1 MEVSVKDRFLLFLRM
16 NNIAKATAERLC
28 GLSNGYLTQV
38 KNVSSDKLSKILN
51 GYPQLNRVWLLTG
64 EGQMLN
70 SSNGVVVTNNGSIN
84 GDNNMNVSLQ
94 PTSNSGNIE
103 VEQCEVEEIPIIP
116 KVACIEPNVDTLSY
130 VKHNDV
136 TTSPIVHQFPTS
148 DVWYP
153 VFTDTMSPDYLP
165 GDKVALFAYPK
176 GEEEVLNNR
185 AYVIDTKRNGTIL
198 CKLTKTDEGYI
209 ARYKNPEYPN
219 DFIKYADVIRI
230 YKVVGLIRVIM

>member
-1 MEVSVKDRFLLFLRM
+1 MTQTNTFK
-16 NNIAKATAERLC
+16 ERLLYFIRYMNLTTKAFEQSI
-28 GLSNGYLTQV
+28 GVSNSYIANLRKRMGDDVL
-38 KNVSSDKLSKILN
+38 KNTLSK
-51 GYPQLNRVWLLTG
+51 YPQLNREWLLTG
-64 EGQMLN
+64 DGQMLN
-70 SSNGVVVTNNGSIN
+70 FEVH
-84 GDNNMNVSLQ
+84 
-94 PTSNSGNIE
+94 SGLPETTQSTPNIPQQIEE
-103 VEQCEVEEIPIIP
+103 VCEVEEIPIIP

-185 AYVIDTKRNGTIL
+185 AYVIDTKKNGTIL

-219 DFIKYADVIRI
+219 DFIKYTDVIRI

>member
-1 MEVSVKDRFLLFLRM
+1 MAQINTFK
-16 NNIAKATAERLC
+16 ERLLYFIRYMNLTTKAFEQSI
-28 GLSNGYLTQV
+28 GVSNSYIANLRKRMGDDVL
-38 KNVSSDKLSKILN
+38 KNTLSK
-51 GYPQLNRVWLLTG
+51 YPQLNREWLLTG

-70 SSNGVVVTNNGSIN
+70 FEVHGGLPQTTKLP
-84 GDNNMNVSLQ
+84 DTQQ
-94 PTSNSGNIE
+94 PCE
-103 VEQCEVEEIPIIP
+103 ELCEVEEIPIIP

-153 VFTDTMSPDYLP
+153 VFTDVMSPDYLP

-219 DFIKYADVIRI
+219 DFIKYTDVIRI

>member
-1 MEVSVKDRFLLFLRM
+1 MENSVKDRFLLFLRI
-16 NNIAKATAERLC
+16 NNIPKATAERSC

-38 KNVSSDKLSKILN
+38 KCISSDKLSKILN
-51 GYPQLNRVWLLTG
+51 EYPQINRVWLLTG

-70 SSNGVVVTNNGSIN
+70 TQTSISATNNGTIG
-84 GDNNMNVSLQ
+84 GDMNVAQ
-94 PTSNSGNIE
+94 TINSHPNEEICE
-103 VEQCEVEEIPIIP
+103 CEVEEIPIIP

-153 VFTDTMSPDYLP
+153 VFTDVMSPDYLP

-198 CKLTKTDEGYI
+198 CKLTKTDDGYI

-219 DFIKYADVIRI
+219 DFIKYSDVIRI

>member
-1 MEVSVKDRFLLFLRM
+1 MAENQSVKDRLILFINYL
-16 NNIAKATAERLC
+16 NLTKSAFEQSI
-28 GLSNGYLTQV
+28 GVYNGFVNQV
-38 KNVSSDKLSKILN
+38 TNRTGVDKFGKILN
-51 GYPQLNRVWLLTG
+51 KYPQLNKTWLLTG
-64 EGQMLN
+64 DGQMLN
-70 SSNGVVVTNNGSIN
+70 FEVH
-84 GDNNMNVSLQ
+84 
-94 PTSNSGNIE
+94 SGLPETTQSTPNIPQQIEE
-103 VEQCEVEEIPIIP
+103 VCEVEEIPIIP

>member
-1 MEVSVKDRFLLFLRM
+1 MTQTNTFK
-16 NNIAKATAERLC
+16 ERLLYFIRYMNLTTKAFEQSI
-28 GLSNGYLTQV
+28 GVSNSYIANLRKRMGDDVL
-38 KNVSSDKLSKILN
+38 KNTLSK
-51 GYPQLNRVWLLTG
+51 YPQLNREWLLTG
-64 EGQMLN
+64 DGQMLN
-70 SSNGVVVTNNGSIN
+70 FEVHSGLPETTQSTPNIP
-84 GDNNMNVSLQ
+84 Q
-94 PTSNSGNIE
+94 PSEE
-103 VEQCEVEEIPIIP
+103 VCEVEEIPIIP

-130 VKHNDV
+130 VKHNEV

-219 DFIKYADVIRI
+219 DFIKYSDVIRI

>member
-1 MEVSVKDRFLLFLRM
+1 MTQTNTFK
-16 NNIAKATAERLC
+16 ERLLYFIRYMNLTTKAFEQSI
-28 GLSNGYLTQV
+28 GVSNSYIANLRKRMGDDVL
-38 KNVSSDKLSKILN
+38 KNTLSK
-51 GYPQLNRVWLLTG
+51 YPQLNREWLLTG
-64 EGQMLN
+64 DGQMLN
-70 SSNGVVVTNNGSIN
+70 FEVHSGLPETTQSTPNIP
-84 GDNNMNVSLQ
+84 Q
-94 PTSNSGNIE
+94 PIE
-103 VEQCEVEEIPIIP
+103 EVCEVEEIPIIP

>member
-1 MEVSVKDRFLLFLRM
+1 MTQTNTFK
-16 NNIAKATAERLC
+16 ERLLYFIRYMNLTTKAFEQSI
-28 GLSNGYLTQV
+28 GVSNSYIANLRKRMGDDVL
-38 KNVSSDKLSKILN
+38 KNTLSK
-51 GYPQLNRVWLLTG
+51 YPQLNREWLLTG

-70 SSNGVVVTNNGSIN
+70 FQVYSGTPETTLIN
-84 GDNNMNVSLQ
+84 Q
-94 PTSNSGNIE
+94 PTDN
-103 VEQCEVEEIPIIP
+103 VCECEIEEIPIIP
-116 KVACIEPNVDTLSY
+116 KTACIEPNVDTLSY
-130 VKHNDV
+130 VKHNEV

-219 DFIKYADVIRI
+219 DFIKYTDVIRI

>member
-1 MEVSVKDRFLLFLRM
+1 MAENQSVKDRLILF
-16 NNIAKATAERLC
+16 ID
-28 GLSNGYLTQV
+28 YL
-38 KNVSSDKLSKILN
+38 KLSKSAFEQSIGVYNGFVNQVTNRTGVDKIGKILN
-51 GYPQLNRVWLLTG
+51 KYPQLNKEWLLTG

-70 SSNGVVVTNNGSIN
+70 YTIDNGATTETIVTEGKNT
-84 GDNNMNVSLQ
+84 D
-94 PTSNSGNIE
+94 E
-103 VEQCEVEEIPIIP
+103 VCECDVEEIPIIP

-185 AYVIDTKRNGTIL
+185 CYVIDTKRNGTIL
-198 CKLTKTDEGYI
+198 CKLIKTEEGYI
-209 ARYKNPEYPN
+209 AKYKNPEYPN

>member
-1 MEVSVKDRFLLFLRM
+1 MTQTNTFK
-16 NNIAKATAERLC
+16 ERLLYFIRYMNLTTKAFEQSI
-28 GLSNGYLTQV
+28 GVSNSYIANLRKRMGDDVL
-38 KNVSSDKLSKILN
+38 KNTLSK
-51 GYPQLNRVWLLTG
+51 YPQLNREWLLTG
-64 EGQMLN
+64 DGQMLN
-70 SSNGVVVTNNGSIN
+70 FEVHSGLPETTQSTPNIP
-84 GDNNMNVSLQ
+84 Q
-94 PTSNSGNIE
+94 PSEE
-103 VEQCEVEEIPIIP
+103 VCEVEEIPIIP

-219 DFIKYADVIRI
+219 DFIKYTDVIRI

>member
-1 MEVSVKDRFLLFLRM
+1 MENSVKDRFLLFLRI
-16 NNIAKATAERLC
+16 NNIPKATAERSC

-38 KNVSSDKLSKILN
+38 KSISSDKLSKILN
-51 GYPQLNRVWLLTG
+51 EYPQINRVWLLTG
-64 EGQMLN
+64 DGQMLN
-70 SSNGVVVTNNGSIN
+70 TPTPINATNNGTIG
-84 GDNNMNVSLQ
+84 GDMNVAQ
-94 PTSNSGNIE
+94 TINNRPNEEICE
-103 VEQCEVEEIPIIP
+103 CEVEEIPIIP
-116 KVACIEPNVDTLSY
+116 KVACIEPNVDTQSY

-165 GDKVALFAYPK
+165 GDKVALFAFPK

-219 DFIKYADVIRI
+219 DFIKYTDVIRI

>member
-1 MEVSVKDRFLLFLRM
+1 MENSVKDRFLLFLRI
-16 NNIAKATAERLC
+16 NNIPKATAERSC

-38 KNVSSDKLSKILN
+38 KSISSDKLSKILN
-51 GYPQLNRVWLLTG
+51 EYPQINRVWLLTG
-64 EGQMLN
+64 DGQMLN
-70 SSNGVVVTNNGSIN
+70 TPTPINATNNGTIG
-84 GDNNMNVSLQ
+84 GDMNVAQ
-94 PTSNSGNIE
+94 TINNRPNEEICE
-103 VEQCEVEEIPIIP
+103 CEVEEIPIIP

-219 DFIKYADVIRI
+219 DFIKYSDVIRI

>member
-1 MEVSVKDRFLLFLRM
+1 MTQINTFK
-16 NNIAKATAERLC
+16 ERLLYFIRYMNLTTKAFEQSI
-28 GLSNGYLTQV
+28 GVSNSYIANLRKRMGDNVL
-38 KNVSSDKLSKILN
+38 KNTLSK
-51 GYPQLNRVWLLTG
+51 YPQLNREWLLTG
-64 EGQMLN
+64 EGRMLN
-70 SSNGVVVTNNGSIN
+70 FEVHSGLPETTKLP
-84 GDNNMNVSLQ
+84 DTQQ
-94 PTSNSGNIE
+94 PSE
-103 VEQCEVEEIPIIP
+103 EFCEIEEIPIIP

-130 VKHNDV
+130 VKHNEV

-219 DFIKYADVIRI
+219 DFIKYTDVIRI

>member
-1 MEVSVKDRFLLFLRM
+1 MAENQSVKDRLILFINYL
-16 NNIAKATAERLC
+16 NLTKSAFEQSI
-28 GLSNGYLTQV
+28 GVYNGFVNQV
-38 KNVSSDKLSKILN
+38 TNRTGVDKFGKILN
-51 GYPQLNRVWLLTG
+51 KYPQLNKTWLLTG

-70 SSNGVVVTNNGSIN
+70 FEVY
-84 GDNNMNVSLQ
+84 
-94 PTSNSGNIE
+94 SGLPETTQSTPNIPKPSEE
-103 VEQCEVEEIPIIP
+103 VCEVEEIPIIP

>member
-1 MEVSVKDRFLLFLRM
+1 MQDVRDRLLFFISYMGLTKQAFEKE
-16 NNIAKATAERLC
+16 I
-28 GLSNGYLTQV
+28 GLSNGTVTKTKRLGD
-38 KNVSSDKLSKILN
+38 DKIDRILSKF
-51 GYPQLNRVWLLTG
+51 PQLNKVWLLTG

-70 SSNGVVVTNNGSIN
+70 FSVYAGTPDTAVDKPN
-84 GDNNMNVSLQ
+84 D
-94 PTSNSGNIE
+94 E
-103 VEQCEVEEIPIIP
+103 VCECEVEEIPIIP

-130 VKHNDV
+130 VKHNEV

-219 DFIKYADVIRI
+219 DFIKYTDVIRI

>member
-1 MEVSVKDRFLLFLRM
+1 MTQTNTFK
-16 NNIAKATAERLC
+16 ERLLYFIRYMNLTTKAFEQSI
-28 GLSNGYLTQV
+28 GVSNSYIANLRKRMGDDVL
-38 KNVSSDKLSKILN
+38 KNTLSK
-51 GYPQLNRVWLLTG
+51 YPQLNREWLLTG

-70 SSNGVVVTNNGSIN
+70 FEVYSGLPETTK
-84 GDNNMNVSLQ
+84 LPETQEKTAQ
-94 PTSNSGNIE
+94 PSEEI
-103 VEQCEVEEIPIIP
+103 CEVEEIPIIP

-219 DFIKYADVIRI
+219 DFIKYSDVIRI

>member
-1 MEVSVKDRFLLFLRM
+1 MDIKERLFLFIASLNLSQAEFMRKCNLSTSYL
-16 NNIAKATAERLC
+16 NN
-28 GLSNGYLTQV
+28 V
-38 KNVSSDKLSKILN
+38 KNISASKINQILN
-51 GYPQLNRVWLLTG
+51 EYPQLNSQWLLTG

-70 SSNGVVVTNNGSIN
+70 SSSGVVVTNNGSIN

-94 PTSNSGNIE
+94 PTSNSYNIE

-219 DFIKYADVIRI
+219 DFIKYSDVIRI

>member
-1 MEVSVKDRFLLFLRM
+1 MTQKSAFK
-16 NNIAKATAERLC
+16 ERLLYFIRYMNLTTKAFEQSI
-28 GLSNGYLTQV
+28 GVSNSYIANLRKRMGDDVL
-38 KNVSSDKLSKILN
+38 KNTLSK
-51 GYPQLNRVWLLTG
+51 YPQLNREWLLTG
-64 EGQMLN
+64 DGQMLN
-70 SSNGVVVTNNGSIN
+70 FEVYSGLPETTQSTPNIP
-84 GDNNMNVSLQ
+84 Q
-94 PTSNSGNIE
+94 PSEE
-103 VEQCEVEEIPIIP
+103 VCEVEEIPIIP

-130 VKHNDV
+130 VKHNEV

-219 DFIKYADVIRI
+219 DFIKYTDVIRI

>member
-1 MEVSVKDRFLLFLRM
+1 MAENQSVKDRLILFINYL
-16 NNIAKATAERLC
+16 NLTKSAFEQSI
-28 GLSNGYLTQV
+28 GVYNGFVNQV
-38 KNVSSDKLSKILN
+38 TNRTGVDKFGKILN
-51 GYPQLNRVWLLTG
+51 KYPQLNKTWLLTG

-70 SSNGVVVTNNGSIN
+70 YTIDNGATTETLVTEKKNT
-84 GDNNMNVSLQ
+84 D
-94 PTSNSGNIE
+94 E
-103 VEQCEVEEIPIIP
+103 VCECDVEEIPIIP

-130 VKHNDV
+130 VKHNEV

-185 AYVIDTKRNGTIL
+185 CYVIDTKRNGTIL
-198 CKLTKTDEGYI
+198 CKLIKTEEGYI
-209 ARYKNPEYPN
+209 AKYKNPEYPN

>member
-1 MEVSVKDRFLLFLRM
+1 MAQINTFK
-16 NNIAKATAERLC
+16 ERLLYFIRYMNLTTKAFEQSI
-28 GLSNGYLTQV
+28 GVSNSYIANLRKRMGDDVL
-38 KNVSSDKLSKILN
+38 KNTLSK
-51 GYPQLNRVWLLTG
+51 YPQLNREWLLTG

-70 SSNGVVVTNNGSIN
+70 FEVYSGLPETTQSTPNIP
-84 GDNNMNVSLQ
+84 Q
-94 PTSNSGNIE
+94 PSEE
-103 VEQCEVEEIPIIP
+103 VCEVEEIPIIP

>member
-1 MEVSVKDRFLLFLRM
+1 MAENENVKDRLILFINYL
-16 NNIAKATAERLC
+16 NITKSAFEQSI
-28 GLSNGYLTQV
+28 GVYNGFVNQV
-38 KNVSSDKLSKILN
+38 TNRTGVDKFGKILN
-51 GYPQLNRVWLLTG
+51 KYPQLNKVWLLTG

-70 SSNGVVVTNNGSIN
+70 FEVHGGLPPTT
-84 GDNNMNVSLQ
+84 
-94 PTSNSGNIE
+94 TSNTHEDKIPCKE
-103 VEQCEVEEIPIIP
+103 CDVEEIPIIP
-116 KVACIEPNVDTLSY
+116 KVACIEPNIDTLSY
-130 VKHNDV
+130 VKHNEV

-153 VFTDTMSPDYLP
+153 VFTDVMSPDYLP

-185 AYVIDTKRNGTIL
+185 AYVIDTKKNGTIL

>member
-1 MEVSVKDRFLLFLRM
+1 MTQTNTFK
-16 NNIAKATAERLC
+16 ERLLYFIRYMNLTTKAFEQSI
-28 GLSNGYLTQV
+28 GVSNSYIANLRKRMGDDVL
-38 KNVSSDKLSKILN
+38 KNTLSK
-51 GYPQLNRVWLLTG
+51 YPQLNREWLLTG
-64 EGQMLN
+64 DGQMLN
-70 SSNGVVVTNNGSIN
+70 FEVHSGLPETTKLSDTQ
-84 GDNNMNVSLQ
+84 Q
-94 PTSNSGNIE
+94 PSEE
-103 VEQCEVEEIPIIP
+103 VCEVEEIPIIP

>member
-1 MEVSVKDRFLLFLRM
+1 MTQKSAFK
-16 NNIAKATAERLC
+16 ERLLYFIRYMNLTTKAFEQSI
-28 GLSNGYLTQV
+28 GVSNSYIANLRKRMGDDVLNNT
-38 KNVSSDKLSKILN
+38 LSK
-51 GYPQLNRVWLLTG
+51 YPQLNRGWLLTG
-64 EGQMLN
+64 DGQMLN
-70 SSNGVVVTNNGSIN
+70 YTIDNGTTTETIVTEGKNT
-84 GDNNMNVSLQ
+84 D
-94 PTSNSGNIE
+94 E
-103 VEQCEVEEIPIIP
+103 VCECDVEEIPIIP

-153 VFTDTMSPDYLP
+153 VFTDTMSPEYLP

>member
-1 MEVSVKDRFLLFLRM
+1 MAENQSVKDRLILFINYL
-16 NNIAKATAERLC
+16 NLTKSAFEQSI
-28 GLSNGYLTQV
+28 GVYNGFVNQV
-38 KNVSSDKLSKILN
+38 TNRTGVDKFGKILN
-51 GYPQLNRVWLLTG
+51 KYPQLNKTWLLTG

-70 SSNGVVVTNNGSIN
+70 FEVYSGLPETTQSTPNIP
-84 GDNNMNVSLQ
+84 Q
-94 PTSNSGNIE
+94 PSEE
-103 VEQCEVEEIPIIP
+103 VCEVEEIPIIP

>member
-1 MEVSVKDRFLLFLRM
+1 MAENQSVKDRLILFINYL
-16 NNIAKATAERLC
+16 NLTKSAFEQSI
-28 GLSNGYLTQV
+28 GVYNGFVNQV
-38 KNVSSDKLSKILN
+38 TNRTGVDKFGKILN
-51 GYPQLNRVWLLTG
+51 KYPQLNKTWLLTG
-64 EGQMLN
+64 DGQMLN
-70 SSNGVVVTNNGSIN
+70 FEVYSGLPETTQSTPNIP
-84 GDNNMNVSLQ
+84 Q
-94 PTSNSGNIE
+94 PSEE
-103 VEQCEVEEIPIIP
+103 VCEVEEIPIIP

-219 DFIKYADVIRI
+219 DFIKYSDVIRI

>member
-1 MEVSVKDRFLLFLRM
+1 MQDVRDRLLFFISYMGLTKQAFEKQ
-16 NNIAKATAERLC
+16 I
-28 GLSNGYLTQV
+28 GLSNGTVTKTKRLGD
-38 KNVSSDKLSKILN
+38 DKIDRILSKF
-51 GYPQLNRVWLLTG
+51 PQLNKVWLLTG

-70 SSNGVVVTNNGSIN
+70 FEVYSGLPETTK
-84 GDNNMNVSLQ
+84 LPETQEKTAQ
-94 PTSNSGNIE
+94 PSEE
-103 VEQCEVEEIPIIP
+103 VCEVEEIPIIP
-116 KVACIEPNVDTLSY
+116 KVACIEPNIDTLSY
-130 VKHNDV
+130 VKHNEV

-153 VFTDTMSPDYLP
+153 VFTDVMSPDYLP

-185 AYVIDTKRNGTIL
+185 AYVIDTKKNGTIL
-198 CKLTKTDEGYI
+198 CKPTKTDEGYI

>member
-1 MEVSVKDRFLLFLRM
+1 MAQINTFK
-16 NNIAKATAERLC
+16 ERLLYFIRYMNLTTKAFEQSI
-28 GLSNGYLTQV
+28 GVSNSYIANLRKRMGDDVL
-38 KNVSSDKLSKILN
+38 KNTLSK
-51 GYPQLNRVWLLTG
+51 YPQLNREWLLTG
-64 EGQMLN
+64 DGQMLN
-70 SSNGVVVTNNGSIN
+70 FEVYSGLPETTQSTPNIP
-84 GDNNMNVSLQ
+84 Q
-94 PTSNSGNIE
+94 PSEE
-103 VEQCEVEEIPIIP
+103 VCEVEEIPIIP

-198 CKLTKTDEGYI
+198 CKLTKTDDGYI

-219 DFIKYADVIRI
+219 DFIKYSDVIRI